1 MCPRRG
7 QATRPGSDR
16 VQKCAPELE
25 DLIRRLLAPGP
36 VSAQG
41 IAQASALLSYAS
53 SPVYHRANPDNLRAR
68 VLSATH
74 ALDPV

>member
-1 MCPRRG
+1 
-7 QATRPGSDR
+7 
-16 VQKCAPELE
+16 
-25 DLIRRLLAPGP
+25 

-41 IAQASALLSYAS
+41 IAQASALLSHAS
-53 SPVYHRANPDNLRAR
+53 SPLYHRANRDDLRAR